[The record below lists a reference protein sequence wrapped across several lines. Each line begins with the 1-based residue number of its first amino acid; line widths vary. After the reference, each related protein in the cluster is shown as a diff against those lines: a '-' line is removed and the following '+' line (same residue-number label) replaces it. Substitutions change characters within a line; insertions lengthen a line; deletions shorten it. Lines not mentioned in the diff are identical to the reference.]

1 MRYNVLGFDQEK
13 ASKLGLNLDELMLLR
28 HFHDFA
34 SSGKMEKVI
43 YNNDVYYWIKY
54 DKFVTDLPILGMKK
68 TRIMEIFNNNLCEK
82 PSDWEER
89 FNNMKDS
96 SKKRAKSFKFI
107 GLLKNYTKKD
117 STGTYS
123 YFAFTEKFY
132 KLLPNITGDDSE
144 MKKTSVSPQTEA
156 EELETFKNS
165 NKNSIPQNN
174 NSNNN
179 YGKKLK
185 TRYHNINQTFKK
197 YSDDELEKLLQE
209 SQKDKFEFV
218 PSYGKTNHEN

>member
-1 MRYNVLGFDQEK
+1 
-13 ASKLGLNLDELMLLR
+13 
-28 HFHDFA
+28 
-34 SSGKMEKVI
+34 
-43 YNNDVYYWIKY
+43 
-54 DKFVTDLPILGMKK
+54 
-68 TRIMEIFNNNLCEK
+68 MEIFNNNLCEK
-82 PSDWEER
+82 PLDWEER

-144 MKKTSVSPQTEA
+144 MKKASISPQTEA
-156 EELETFKNS
+156 NKELETFKNS

-174 NSNNN
+174 NSNNKSNKEFKPNYSLNPKIHKNLSTKFLN
-179 YGKKLK
+179 YG
-185 TRYHNINQTFKK
+185 N
-197 YSDDELEKLLQE
+197 DEDLEKMLLE
-209 SQKDKFEFV
+209 NQKSKF
-218 PSYGKTNHEN
+218 NEN

>member
-144 MKKTSVSPQTEA
+144 MKKASASPQTEA

-165 NKNSIPQNN
+165 NKDSIPQNN